1 MCQLVSKA
9 LSEYPLQLISR
20 YKGDSVGRL
29 RRYGRVSFSCMGV
42 ARVTYNMQHILSILI
57 YE

>member
-20 YKGDSVGRL
+20 YKGIQW
-29 RRYGRVSFSCMGV
+29 V
-42 ARVTYNMQHILSILI
+42 AANATVVVAYEHEGTPCIQTSI
-57 YE
+57 